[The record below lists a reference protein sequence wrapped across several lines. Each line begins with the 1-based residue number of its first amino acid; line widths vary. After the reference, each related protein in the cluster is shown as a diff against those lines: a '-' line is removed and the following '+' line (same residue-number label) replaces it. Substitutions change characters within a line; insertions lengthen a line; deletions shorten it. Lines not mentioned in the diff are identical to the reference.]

1 MGGLK
6 EVRNRI
12 ASTKSTRQITSAM
25 KMVAASKLRRAQNAI
40 ISLRPYA
47 AKLTEIMQNLSA
59 SMDGSDEGVYAADR
73 GEEKILIV
81 AISSNRGLCGGF
93 NINVVKE
100 TAGLIQKRFE
110 SQYKKGNVTI
120 VAIGKKGGDL
130 LKSRGY
136 EPIRIEKDIFD
147 NLTFENTVPLAEKI
161 MEEFENKAYDKVFLI
176 YNQFKNAAVQILRT
190 EQFLPVAENQEP
202 KDEGKQKA
210 AHDTQIQAD
219 FIFEPGK
226 AEILEALVPKAIK
239 LSLYKALIDSFA
251 AEHGARMTA
260 MHKATDNA
268 DELIKQLNLTY
279 NKARQAAI
287 TNEILEIVSGAEAL
301 KG

>member
-1 MGGLK
+1 
-6 EVRNRI
+6 
-12 ASTKSTRQITSAM
+12 ITSAM
-25 KMVAASKLRRAQNAI
+25 KMVAASKLRKAQNAI

-59 SMDGSDEGVYAADR
+59 SMDGSDEGIYAADR
-73 GEEKILIV
+73 GDQKILIV

-100 TAGLIQKRFE
+100 TINLIETKFDA
-110 SQYKKGNVTI
+110 QYKKGNVSI
-120 VAIGKKGGDL
+120 LALGKKGGDL
-130 LKSRGY
+130 LTSRGY
-136 EPIRIEKDIFD
+136 APERINKDIFD
-147 NLTFENTVPLAEKI
+147 NLTFENSVPLTEQLMQEFVNKDFDKI
-161 MEEFENKAYDKVFLI
+161 YLI
-176 YNQFKNAAVQILRT
+176 YNQFKNAAVQIIRT
-190 EQFLPVAENQEP
+190 EQFLPVAESEEH
-202 KDEGKQKA
+202 KEESAAKQGLHKM
-210 AHDTQIQAD
+210 QAD
-219 FIFEPGK
+219 FIFEPSK

-239 LSLYKALIDSFA
+239 LHLYKALLDSFA

-268 DELIKQLNLTY
+268 DELIKALNLSY

>member
-25 KMVAASKLRRAQNAI
+25 KMVAASKLRKAQNAI
-40 ISLRPYA
+40 IGLRPYA

-59 SMDGSDEGVYAADR
+59 GMDGSDEGVYAADR
-73 GEEKILIV
+73 GDQKVLIV

-100 TAGLIQKRFE
+100 TINLIENQFS
-110 SQYKKGNVTI
+110 SQYKKGNVSI
-120 VAIGKKGGDL
+120 VALGKKGGDL
-130 LKSRGY
+130 LTSRGY
-136 EPIRIEKDIFD
+136 APERIDKEIFND
-147 NLTFENTVPLAEKI
+147 LTFENSVPLAE
-161 MEEFENKAYDKVFLI
+161 EFMQEFVNKDYDKIFLI
-176 YNQFKNAAVQILRT
+176 YNQFKNAAVQIIRT
-190 EQFLPVAENQEP
+190 EQFLPVAESEEHK
-202 KDEGKQKA
+202 KDTREKA
-210 AHDTQIQAD
+210 GQHEMQAD

-239 LSLYKALIDSFA
+239 LHLYKALIDSFA

>member
-25 KMVAASKLRRAQNAI
+25 KMVAASKLRKAQNAI

-73 GEEKILIV
+73 GDQKILII

-100 TAGLIQKRFE
+100 TINLIETKFDT
-110 SQYKKGNVTI
+110 QYKKGDVSI
-120 VAIGKKGGDL
+120 LALGKKGGDL
-130 LKSRGY
+130 LTSRGY
-136 EPIRIEKDIFD
+136 APGRIDKEIFD
-147 NLTFENTVPLAEKI
+147 NLTFENSVPLAEQL
-161 MEEFENKAYDKVFLI
+161 MQEFVNKDYDKIYLI
-176 YNQFKNAAVQILRT
+176 YNQFKNAAVQILKT
-190 EQFLPVAENQEP
+190 EQFLPVAESEEHKEEQGAKSEQH
-202 KDEGKQKA
+202 EM
-210 AHDTQIQAD
+210 QAD

-226 AEILEALVPKAIK
+226 PEILEALVPKAIK
-239 LSLYKALIDSFA
+239 LHLYKALLDSFA

-268 DELIKQLNLTY
+268 DELIKALNLSY
-279 NKARQAAI
+279 NKARQSAI

>member
-25 KMVAASKLRRAQNAI
+25 KMVAASKLRKAQNAI

-73 GEEKILIV
+73 GDQKILIV

-100 TAGLIQKRFE
+100 TINLIETKFDA
-110 SQYKKGNVTI
+110 QYKKGNVSI
-120 VAIGKKGGDL
+120 LALGKKGGDL
-130 LKSRGY
+130 LTSRGY
-136 EPIRIEKDIFD
+136 APDRVDKEIFD
-147 NLTFENTVPLAEKI
+147 NLTFENSVPLAEQL
-161 MEEFENKAYDKVFLI
+161 MQEFVNKDYDKIYLI

-190 EQFLPVAENQEP
+190 EQFLPVAESEEH
-202 KDEGKQKA
+202 KEKQGAKSEQ
-210 AHDTQIQAD
+210 HEMQAD
-219 FIFEPGK
+219 FIFEPSK

-239 LSLYKALIDSFA
+239 LHLYKALLDSFA

-268 DELIKQLNLTY
+268 DELIKALNLSY

>member
-25 KMVAASKLRRAQNAI
+25 KMVAASKLRKAQNAI

-59 SMDGSDEGVYAADR
+59 SMDGSDEGIYATDR
-73 GEEKILIV
+73 GDQKILIV

-93 NINVVKE
+93 NINMVKE
-100 TAGLIQKRFE
+100 TINLIETKFS
-110 SQYKKGNVTI
+110 SQYKKGNVSI
-120 VAIGKKGGDL
+120 LALGKKGSDL
-130 LKSRGY
+130 LTSRGY
-136 EPIRIEKDIFD
+136 APTQLNKEIF
-147 NLTFENTVPLAEKI
+147 NHLTFENTVPLAEQL
-161 MEEFENKAYDKVFLI
+161 MQEFVNKDYDKIYLI

-190 EQFLPVAENQEP
+190 EQFLPVAESEEH
-202 KDEGKQKA
+202 KDENKSKTGQYELQ
-210 AHDTQIQAD
+210 TD
-219 FIFEPGK
+219 FIFEPSK

-239 LSLYKALIDSFA
+239 LHLYKALLDSFA

-268 DELIKQLNLTY
+268 DDLIKQLNLTY

-287 TNEILEIVSGAEAL
+287 TNEILEIVSGVEAL

>member
-25 KMVAASKLRRAQNAI
+25 KMVAASKLRKAQNAI

-59 SMDGSDEGVYAADR
+59 SMEESDEGVYATDR
-73 GEEKILIV
+73 GNQKILIV

-100 TAGLIQKRFE
+100 TINLIETKFDA
-110 SQYKKGNVTI
+110 QYKKGNVSI
-120 VAIGKKGGDL
+120 LALGKKGGDL
-130 LKSRGY
+130 LTSRGFAP
-136 EPIRIEKDIFD
+136 ERVDKDIFD
-147 NLTFENTVPLAEKI
+147 DLTFENSVPLAEQLMQEFVNKNFDKI
-161 MEEFENKAYDKVFLI
+161 YLI

-190 EQFLPVAENQEP
+190 EQFLPVAESEEH
-202 KDEGKQKA
+202 KEESADKQG
-210 AHDTQIQAD
+210 HHELQAD
-219 FIFEPGK
+219 FIFEPSK

-239 LSLYKALIDSFA
+239 LHLYKAMLDSFA

-268 DELIKQLNLTY
+268 DELIKALNLSY

>member
-25 KMVAASKLRRAQNAI
+25 KMVAASKLRKAQNAI

-59 SMDGSDEGVYAADR
+59 SMDDSNEGVYATDR
-73 GEEKILIV
+73 GDQKILIV

-100 TAGLIQKRFE
+100 TINLIETKFDT
-110 SQYKKGNVTI
+110 QYKKGNI
-120 VAIGKKGGDL
+120 SILALGKKGGDL
-130 LKSRGY
+130 LTSRGY
-136 EPIRIEKDIFD
+136 APNRIDKNIFD
-147 NLTFENTVPLAEKI
+147 NLTFENSVPMAEQL
-161 MEEFENKAYDKVFLI
+161 MQEFVNKDYDKIYLI
-176 YNQFKNAAVQILRT
+176 YNQFKNAAVQILKT
-190 EQFLPVAENQEP
+190 ELFLPVAESEEHKEENQ
-202 KDEGKQKA
+202 QKGS
-210 AHDTQIQAD
+210 HEMQAD
-219 FIFEPGK
+219 FIFEPSK

-239 LSLYKALIDSFA
+239 LHLYKALLDSFA

-268 DELIKQLNLTY
+268 DELIKALNLSY
-279 NKARQAAI
+279 NKARQSAI